1 MIELGNKFDLVPLS
15 HALRVGQWDKAPKS
29 GTACGTSAGQASLKS
44 LAIKVLKRDKPWD
57 NSGTRPGQRVGQ
69 DTPFCPTSCPTQ
81 NERNR
86 QFSEREISSSPPG
99 GGPHVFPARGKP
111 NPWPVLWHLVE
122 SFNCNPLVMD
132 QWPASVVL
140 CFAPGVLA
148 SEKRAALR
156 YAVDNWQALLADMA
170 LPANG
175 SIRHCWIEGF
185 EFYCRP
191 GNVKEAVIC

>member
-1 MIELGNKFDLVPLS
+1 MSWIDVFTSPAEIRPACPASNKIAGRLQSVAAVGLS
-15 HALRVGQWDKAPKS
+15 SMSSTSSIKKCKRG
-29 GTACGTSAGQASLKS
+29 GISAG
-44 LAIKVLKRDKPWD
+44 
-57 NSGTRPGQRVGQ
+57 
-69 DTPFCPTSCPTQ
+69 
-81 NERNR
+81 
-86 QFSEREISSSPPG
+86 
-99 GGPHVFPARGKP
+99 HVFPIPGRPK
-111 NPWPVLWHLVE
+111 PWPVLWHLVE

-170 LPANG
+170 LPADG

>member
-1 MIELGNKFDLVPLS
+1 MIELGNKYNLVPLS
-15 HALRVGQWDKAPKS
+15 HTLRVGQRDKTPKS
-29 GTACGTSAGQASLKS
+29 GTARGTSAGHVSLKS

-57 NSGTRPGQRVGQ
+57 SNGTRTGQKVGQ
-69 DTPFCPTSCPTQ
+69 DTPFCPTPCPTQ

-86 QFSEREISSSPPG
+86 QFFEKEFPSSLAGS
-99 GGPHVFPARGKP
+99 HVFPAPGKP
-111 NPWPVLWHLVE
+111 HAWPVLWHLVE
-122 SFNCNPLVMD
+122 HFNCNPLTLD

-156 YAVDNWQALLADMA
+156 YAADHWQALLADMA
-170 LPANG
+170 LPADG

-191 GNVKEAVIC
+191 GNVKEAAAC